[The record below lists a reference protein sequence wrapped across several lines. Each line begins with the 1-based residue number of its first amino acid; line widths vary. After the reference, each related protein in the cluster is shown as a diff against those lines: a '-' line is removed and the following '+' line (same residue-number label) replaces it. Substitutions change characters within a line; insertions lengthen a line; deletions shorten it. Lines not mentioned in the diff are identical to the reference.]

1 LRHVFSS
8 LIRLACGLWLNRSR
22 SAFYSNSVFVPLHD
36 EPSVSPVKVLTI
48 YSIHTSSD
56 GYKRSY
62 CIYIVISDQRSRRT
76 TSFGATRRKRK
87 EASLI
92 NPQDDLMAT
101 SNSLTPSPPQRKQP
115 VELGT
120 IHYVNLTADGRHG
133 DMEKALVVAAESGK
147 PIFANFVEW
156 TG

>member
-1 LRHVFSS
+1 
-8 LIRLACGLWLNRSR
+8 
-22 SAFYSNSVFVPLHD
+22 
-36 EPSVSPVKVLTI
+36 
-48 YSIHTSSD
+48 
-56 GYKRSY
+56 
-62 CIYIVISDQRSRRT
+62 
-76 TSFGATRRKRK
+76 
-87 EASLI
+87 LI
-92 NPQDDLMAT
+92 NPQDDLMVT